1 MKLRK
6 QARMINAVCWRL
18 SPLALVIGTG
28 LFPGVLHAE
37 NYFNPAFLADGKN
50 QVADLSRFENDGS
63 QAPGIYRVDIYLNND
78 FITSHDV
85 EFQARQ
91 TQNSSAPSSSDGLC

>member
-6 QARMINAVCWRL
+6 QARMINAVRWRL

-28 LFPGVLHAE
+28 LFSSVLHAE

-63 QAPGIYRVDIYLNND
+63 QAPGVYRVDIYLNNESPR
-78 FITSHDV
+78 II
-85 EFQARQ
+85 
-91 TQNSSAPSSSDGLC
+91 